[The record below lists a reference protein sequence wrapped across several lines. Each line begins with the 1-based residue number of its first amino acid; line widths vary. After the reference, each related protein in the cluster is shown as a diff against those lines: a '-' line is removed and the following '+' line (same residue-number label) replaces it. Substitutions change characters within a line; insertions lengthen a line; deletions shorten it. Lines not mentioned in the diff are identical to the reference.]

1 MWRPFRRQQ
10 GADRKRGGIGLGSG
24 GGVIVPLGMGEER
37 TGVMFLVADDV
48 VSTIG
53 EMCVM

>member
-10 GADRKRGGIGLGSG
+10 GADRKRGGIGIGSG

-48 VSTIG
+48 VSAIG